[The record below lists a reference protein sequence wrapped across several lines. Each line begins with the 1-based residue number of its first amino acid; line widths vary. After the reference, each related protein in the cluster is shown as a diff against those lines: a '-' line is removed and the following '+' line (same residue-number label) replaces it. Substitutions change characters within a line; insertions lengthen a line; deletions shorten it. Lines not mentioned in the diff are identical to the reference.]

1 LSIFL
6 PLIGCGGPSLYQV
19 DPIISYKR
27 TCDQTWT
34 IARGF
39 PTSYPIELINPET
52 YKPTGSDKSLYEIA
66 NDHTLQDAAQTAR
79 NKLQEKIMEV
89 SNNEVAGHLSRVTG
103 TQVTV
108 NILLGGASTALSG
121 AASLA
126 TGSDAS
132 LLSELST
139 GTGAFRSLFN
149 EQVYRNALVETLV
162 AAIASDRNKFLSDIR
177 NLKQTLP
184 IDEYCVQAAIH
195 DMGRYHNKGSF
206 YHGLTLIRE
215 AAEAENRK
223 RLQESTPEAERKLR
237 LEQLKDTLKIELE
250 KLKIKKAKQLNKEEI
265 DKMNIS
271 ELLKD

>member
-1 LSIFL
+1 M
-6 PLIGCGGPSLYQV
+6 
-19 DPIISYKR
+19 
-27 TCDQTWT
+27 
-34 IARGF
+34 
-39 PTSYPIELINPET
+39 YPIELINPET
-52 YKPTGSDKSLYEIA
+52 YKPPGSEKSLYQIA
-66 NDHTLQDAAQTAR
+66 NNPNTSPNAAKTAR
-79 NKLQEKIMEV
+79 TKLQEKIMEV
-89 SNNEVAGHLSRVTG
+89 SNNEVAGHLSRVTS

-126 TGSDAS
+126 TGNNAS
-132 LLSELST
+132 TLSELST
-139 GTGAFRSLFN
+139 VTGAFRSLFN

-195 DMGRYHNKGSF
+195 DMVRYHDKGSF

-223 RLQESTPEAERKLR
+223 RLQKSTPEAERKYR
-237 LEQLKDTLKIELE
+237 IGRIE
-250 KLKIKKAKQLNKEEI
+250 
-265 DKMNIS
+265 D
-271 ELLKD
+271 